1 VVFVIGTLGRG
12 GAESQA
18 IMLMRAV
25 QERGWRPLLF
35 VLEGTGDLRREVD
48 EAGIPIVEGGY
59 DSRASRVSKVLLLVR
74 AGWRLLRLLRKE
86 RPQVVHGIL
95 PLTNLFAAVAGRFAA
110 VPMVITSRRA
120 LNTHQDRVPG
130 WRYADMLSTRL
141 SHLVIANARAVKD
154 DTLKREGGDPQK
166 ILIIHNGIDFSR
178 LQVPPHTRE
187 QVRKELHVPKNSRV
201 LIIVANLISYKGH
214 LDLLRTLS
222 RLYPEFPDL
231 RLLVV
236 GEDRGIGGYLK
247 SEAER
252 LGVGKLVHWLG
263 LRRDVPQLLAASDIY
278 VSASHEEGF
287 SNSLLEALAAGK
299 AVVATRV
306 GGNPE
311 MLEEGRIGLLVEPS
325 DAAALAHAIKQLL
338 EDADLRAALG
348 SRAAARVAEVY
359 SPDRMV
365 ERYLEVYGM
374 TVTKR

>member
-1 VVFVIGTLGRG
+1 
-12 GAESQA
+12 
-18 IMLMRAV
+18 V